1 MLLDQDYS
9 LYTYHITCLLIAYL
23 RLIPGN
29 IPSINIVITAIASSY
44 SFNRVD
50 LPPYET
56 VDKLKEKLT
65 CAIEETAGFHV
76 E

>member
-1 MLLDQDYS
+1 MHLVQDYS
-9 LYTYHITCLLIAYL
+9 QYIYPIICPPRAYRRHTHGKDIDVLTMYIVLLGAC
-23 RLIPGN
+23 
-29 IPSINIVITAIASSY
+29 

-56 VDKLKEKLT
+56 MDKLKEKLT